1 MADNTENV
9 RYSFEG
15 DVKSLKQATETAIQL
30 LDDYQKAVAQA
41 VSDSKF
47 NASTRSTQTFNN
59 AIKKTIKDVEKMAA
73 KLKQVGDVRL
83 PSGSDTTK
91 ALASTMATVAR
102 QTDNIANATKVT
114 TKDLTQFRTELNA
127 VRTTLAGVAPQ
138 VDTLVASEQKFQDVL
153 SMVSARAQQVRTTME
168 NMQSRLGSTFDPI
181 TNKVKS
187 LSDVFNNIKTKVQS
201 FKDKVVEA
209 FSRAGLL
216 SSTVASAFRR
226 TSTEADNGDASAG
239 RFARALER
247 LSTAFVKLKSGVS
260 GTGSSFGALFNKLG
274 SLGSRASKTNSSF
287 KSLHATT
294 GLLSKAFIALTGV
307 RIGDWLADAAK
318 QSIAYIENL
327 NLFTVAMGDAVDKGT
342 AFVETMQELYGMDP
356 SNLMRYAGNFYQLAT
371 AIDMPDEAATNLSLS
386 LTKAT
391 NDISSLFNVDIE
403 SVFNDLSSGMQGMS
417 RAVRKYGMDIR
428 TTTLQQ
434 TALSLGI
441 TKQVE
446 SMSEANRQGLRYL
459 TMMRQT
465 SNATGDF
472 ARTIETPANQLK
484 IFKEQ
489 ITQLGRAIGN
499 FLIGPLGTVI
509 RYVNG
514 FIMAMRTAL
523 VFVAE
528 LMGLVSGASD
538 SFDTS
543 GADDEA
549 KAISGIGSAASSAAK
564 KVKNFLAP
572 FDELTILQDK
582 SKDSDGGGGVSADL
596 MDPAIASAI
605 ADIGFEFENVRM
617 KANQVRDSILEFL
630 GFKIDAGKIITWD
643 ASELEANLIN
653 KFPQWSKTIQ
663 ATFRN
668 WGSIVEGFKNVVR
681 SIGNV
686 FRAVIDKVKSYF
698 SELDADSTFATFI
711 ESLSTSLNNLSS
723 WIDSHTDGLANLVIT
738 IGSLAAAFALL
749 SRVGSIVTTVST
761 AMSPLFTIVA
771 KLSPMLQA
779 LGTSIGGLSLPVVA
793 VVAAIAAVVAILVH
807 LWNTS
812 DSFRESIVQG
822 ISSLMDVLTSFWDNL
837 LQPIFSNVAT
847 SIGQLWSNDV
857 KPIIDSIIDII
868 GNLVE
873 ALMGLWNNV
882 LAPLIAFLVS
892 AWGPSIANVFNA
904 VWDAI
909 SAVCSSILGAIAG
922 VLQIF
927 NGLLSFLAGV
937 FTGDWNRAW
946 KGIANVFVGIANTII
961 SAFEFV
967 VNAVIGLINSMISL
981 VHGAIV
987 GLINSILGA
996 VNGIAKLLGKDLSLR
1011 VTAKPPKIPQQRW
1024 GRVPELAR
1032 GGVVTSPTLAM
1043 IGEGKYDEAVIPL
1056 GDSPQ
1061 LNELV
1066 AKITDAISQERRDER
1081 PVHVHVY
1088 VDGREITTSQNNSNR
1103 MYGKVQQN
1111 N

>member
-1 MADNTENV
+1 MADNTEDV
-9 RYSFEG
+9 RYSFEC

-59 AIKKTIKDVEKMAA
+59 AIKRTVKDVEKMAA

-91 ALASTMATVAR
+91 ALASTMATVAK
-102 QTDNIANATKVT
+102 QTDTVANATRVT
-114 TKDLTQFRTELNA
+114 TKDLTQLRTELNA
-127 VRTTLAGVAPQ
+127 VRTSLAGVTPQ

-153 SMVSARAQQVRTTME
+153 SMISARAQQVRTSME
-168 NMQSRLGSTFDPI
+168 SMQSKLGSTFDPI

-201 FKDKVVEA
+201 FKDRIVEA
-209 FSRAGLL
+209 FSRAGRL

-226 TSTEADNGDASAG
+226 TSTEADKGDASAG

-247 LSTAFVKLKSGVS
+247 VSTAFVKLKSGIS

-307 RIGDWLADAAK
+307 RVGDWLADATK

-327 NLFTVAMGDAVDKGT
+327 NLFTVAMGDAVDKGA

-371 AIDMPDEAATNLSLS
+371 AIDMPDEAATNLALS

-403 SVFNDLSSGMQGMS
+403 TVFSDLSSGMQGMS

-459 TMMRQT
+459 TMMRQA
-465 SNATGDF
+465 SNAAGDF
-472 ARTIETPANQLK
+472 AKTIETPANQLK

-543 GADDEA
+543 GAEDEA

-582 SKDSDGGGGVSADL
+582 SKDSDSGGVGADL

-630 GFKIDAGKIITWD
+630 GFKLDAGKIITWD

-711 ESLSTSLNNLSS
+711 ESLSTSLNNLSA
-723 WIDSHTDGLANLVIT
+723 WIDGHTDGLASLVIT

-749 SRVGSIVTTVST
+749 SRVGGIVTTVST
-761 AMSPLFTIVA
+761 AMSPLLTVVS
-771 KLSPMLQA
+771 KLSPMLQGLSTA
-779 LGTSIGGLSLPVVA
+779 MGSLSLPAVA
-793 VVAAIAAVVAILVH
+793 VVAAVAAVVAALVH

-822 ISSLMDVLTSFWDNL
+822 ISSLMDVLTSLWENL

-857 KPIIDSIIDII
+857 KPIIDAIIAII

-882 LAPLIAFLVS
+882 LAPLVTFLVS

-909 SAVCSSILGAIAG
+909 SAVCGSILGAIAG
-922 VLQIF
+922 VLQMF

-937 FTGDWNRAW
+937 FTGDWTRAW
-946 KGIANVFVGIANTII
+946 KGIANVFVSIANTII

-967 VNAVIGLINSMISL
+967 VNAVIGLINSMVSL
-981 VHGAIV
+981 VHSTIV

-996 VNGIAKLLGKDLSLR
+996 VNGIAKLVGKNTSLR

-1024 GRVPELAR
+1024 GRVPALAN

-1043 IGEGKYDEAVIPL
+1043 VGEGRYDEAVIPL

-1066 AKITDAISQERRDER
+1066 DKITDAISQERRDER

-1088 VDGREITTSQNNSNR
+1088 VDGREITTSQNNNNR